1 MRNVHVCFILSSSWC
16 WIKKKEKKTF
26 HKVLMYV
33 EISLSILTPVAY
45 QTMRGETVEMQLL
58 PEPADTR
65 HNRCIV
71 CIILSIL

>member
-1 MRNVHVCFILSSSWC
+1 MS
-16 WIKKKEKKTF
+16 
-26 HKVLMYV
+26 
-33 EISLSILTPVAY
+33 ISTLFWVFDVGQKIPMMDKLFTRCECMLRYLSILAPVAY